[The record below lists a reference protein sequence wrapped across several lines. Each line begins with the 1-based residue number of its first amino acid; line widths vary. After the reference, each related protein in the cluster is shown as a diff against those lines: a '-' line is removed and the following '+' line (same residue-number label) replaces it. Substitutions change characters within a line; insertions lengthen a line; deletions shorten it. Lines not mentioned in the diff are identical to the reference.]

1 METRVVCVK
10 VKNIKPEY
18 KNLKEWMENPNNVYI
33 ARKGIVF
40 IDNERF
46 PKEDSIWAN
55 PYKIDANTS
64 RIEAIEKYKIYITKK
79 INDDVI
85 SRDLL
90 LNLKGK
96 QLGCWCK
103 DKEENQCHGD
113 ILIEL
118 INNELL

>member
-1 METRVVCVK
+1 METCVVCVK

-18 KNLKEWMENPNNVYI
+18 KNLKEWMENPNNIYI

-55 PYKIDANTS
+55 PYKINTNTS
-64 RIEAIEKYKIYITKK
+64 RTEAIEKYKTYITKK
-79 INDDVI
+79 INDGEI
-85 SRDLL
+85 SRELL

-103 DKEENQCHGD
+103 DKGENQCHGD
-113 ILIEL
+113 ILVEL

>member
-1 METRVVCVK
+1 METKVVCVK
-10 VKNIKPEY
+10 VKNIRPQF
-18 KNLKEWMENPNNVYI
+18 KNLEEWMENPNNIYI

-55 PYKIDANTS
+55 PFKIDVNTS
-64 RIEAIEKYKIYITKK
+64 RNEAIDKYKTYITKK
-79 INDDVI
+79 LNDGEI
-85 SRDLL
+85 SHQEL

-103 DKEENQCHGD
+103 DKENNQCHGD
-113 ILIEL
+113 ILVEL
-118 INNELL
+118 INNRML